1 MVVVNPMGIFYYSAA
16 AAYKFYSNQIENEF
30 LNLKDGS

>member
-1 MVVVNPMGIFYYSAA
+1 MVVVNPMGIIYHSAA